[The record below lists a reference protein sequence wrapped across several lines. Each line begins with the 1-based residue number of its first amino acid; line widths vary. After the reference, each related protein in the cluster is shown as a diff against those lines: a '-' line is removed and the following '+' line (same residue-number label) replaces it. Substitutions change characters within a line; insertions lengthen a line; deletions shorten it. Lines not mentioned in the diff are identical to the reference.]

1 MTDRPEPRSK
11 RGDALRRVEG
21 TEAFDAGQR
30 FLDTAARL
38 ARERRLTRLVYLAQK
53 PSELASLST
62 HTPPL

>member
-1 MTDRPEPRSK
+1 M
-11 RGDALRRVEG
+11 RRVEG